1 MENKQL
7 VELIFR
13 NIVQGKIDK
22 DVGVDL
28 LDRLKRTDFTYGN
41 KDIAVIGLAIK
52 APYALNKE
60 EFWKNLKEGRDC
72 IRSFPE
78 CREADVAAY
87 LRDIK
92 GDSNIEFNSG
102 AYLDNIDKFDYK
114 FFRISP
120 KEASLMSPNQRLFL
134 QTSWEAIEDAGYGG
148 YRLSG
153 SKTGVYVG
161 FSADEIYDYKSM
173 IMHLA
178 PSVVSYAATGN
189 FSSIIAG
196 RISYILNLRG
206 PSIIIDTACSS
217 SLVAVH
223 MACRALQSGD
233 CCMALAGGVRI
244 NLINIKGQFDIGIH
258 STDGKTR
265 TFDEGSTGTNGGE
278 GIGVVMLKPLA
289 AAIRDRDNIYAVI
302 KGSAA
307 NQDGS
312 SIGITAPNAIAQEE
326 VIVQAWENAGIN
338 PETLSYLEAHGTGTR
353 LGDTVEI
360 AGITRAFKR
369 YTDKKQFC
377 AIGSLKTN
385 LGHLDQSSG
394 IFGLIKSV
402 LVLKNKEIPPL
413 KHFSRPNK
421 EISFQD
427 SPVYINNELT
437 SLKDESSPI
446 RCGVSAFGISGT
458 NCHIVL
464 EEYKSLEPDNTSIAA
479 GGLNVLTISAKSL
492 QAIKR
497 LTMSYYEFVQ
507 SSNVSIQDMCYT
519 ANTGRGQYN
528 FRLAVVF
535 DSLDD
540 LVEKL
545 SSICS
550 SDDLYSINKRGICFG
565 EFKII
570 PDSKSGKKEFEF
582 TEEQLKTFGDSA
594 NKIVSEYED
603 LDTSYKGLTEICKLY
618 IKGAAVNW
626 EAMYKAEQRNKIS
639 LPVYP
644 FDEYKCW
651 IQPEYSDNISEQ
663 IPGGHFLHKT
673 HWELSKLDESNKKPL
688 ESILVFRSSGG
699 KGQHIAEKLKE
710 HAKSIIEVNLGD
722 EYKRVSAQSYTIKN
736 CANDYIKLL
745 SNIGM
750 DKIGTIIHMFTLDM
764 KGITDDIKEL
774 KHRENLGA
782 YSFLHLIKALEQY
795 GEEATTQIN
804 IISEY
809 VDPVNG
815 GENRINPE
823 NSALY
828 GLARV
833 AEWENT
839 NLTIKCIDV
848 DDMTSKSNI
857 IAELEADASD
867 FKVAYRED
875 KRYVE
880 LLKNVEAGD
889 ITDNSLAVV
898 EGGVYVITGGTG
910 EIGLKV
916 AKYLALKNNIKLVL
930 ISRRG
935 TANNGKRI
943 EAIEEIKKLGS
954 EVYVYSI
961 DTAEFESMEEVI
973 KDVRGRLGAIRGVIV
988 AAGTGGGTLVS
999 VENEENIAKIFEPK
1013 IEGAWIADKLT
1024 QDDRLDF
1031 FISFSSAITLTG
1043 GLGGGAYTAANSY
1056 LDSFAA
1062 YRRMHGRKALT
1073 INWPIWYETGLS
1085 KGVASF
1091 EERQLFKTIKPEKAM
1106 EVFDIAV
1113 KSSLNNIIIGE
1124 INYESQIFG
1133 AKDRLPFSMHEDIKS
1148 KVSAKKYENKRKK
1161 SDGGRAGSG
1170 AKSVLLHGRDKGDYT
1185 DTEIKVAGIWAE
1197 IMGFNEVDIYDNFY
1211 EIGGD
1216 SIIAM
1221 KIMNATKKKMGISIE
1236 VSDFFKNLNII
1247 SFSECIDN
1255 IYLSGTGKKNVFPAI
1270 EPAKK
1275 RENYDL
1281 SSPQKRLFI
1290 LNQIEKNG
1298 IHYNEPAIMRV
1309 EGPLDRQRFENAVGS
1324 ILRRH
1329 ETLRTSFNF
1338 VEGEPV
1344 QVVHDNIS
1352 FNIDYIE
1359 CSEPEADRLVREFI
1373 QPFQLDRAPL
1383 IRVKL
1388 IQIEKDRHI
1397 MMFDMHHII
1406 CDAASI
1412 QILLQD
1418 FISFYLGIDIPE
1430 LKFQYKDYS
1439 EWQNKLLKT
1448 DLLKKQEEY
1457 WLGLFSDKIPGI
1469 KLYSDFER
1477 PNIKSYKGD
1486 KVSCAAERLLSE
1498 KIKNRAVELGATPFM
1513 VLLGAYYILLHKYS
1527 SSEDIVVGSPILG
1540 RSQSDL
1546 ENLIGV
1552 FVNTLPLRN
1561 KPEPDKT
1568 IKAFMEEV
1576 ISNSLKAYANQDY
1589 QFEVLVDGLGIG
1601 GRLDSNPLFN
1611 VGFALQNVNIRRF
1624 SAGDLEFY
1632 PYEFEHNVARFDI
1645 VLLAA
1650 EANEKFCFTF
1660 EYSTDLFKRI
1670 TIEAMAKHYLL
1681 ILDCITGDM
1690 DFKIKDINLNMR
1702 RAMNSNAHIK
1712 NLEFNF

>member
-28 LDRLKRTDFTYGN
+28 LDRLKRTDSAYG

-52 APYALNKE
+52 APCALNKE
-60 EFWKNLKEGRDC
+60 EFWENLKEGRDC

-78 CREADVAAY
+78 SREADIAAY

-92 GDSNIEFNSG
+92 GDSNIEFKSG

-148 YRLSG
+148 DRLSG
-153 SKTGVYVG
+153 TKTGVYVG
-161 FSADEIYDYKSM
+161 FSADELYDYKSM

-178 PSVVSYAATGN
+178 PSATSSAATGN

-233 CCMALAGGVRI
+233 CSMALAGGVRI
-244 NLINIKGQFDIGIH
+244 NLMNIKGEFDIGIH
-258 STDGKTR
+258 SADGITR
-265 TFDEGSTGTNGGE
+265 TFDEGSEGTNGGE

-302 KGSAA
+302 KGSAV

-338 PETLSYLEAHGTGTR
+338 PETLSYIEAHGTGTR

-360 AGITRAFKR
+360 AAITRAFSR

-394 IFGLIKSV
+394 IFGLIKSI
-402 LVLKNKEIPPL
+402 LVLKNKEIPPI
-413 KHFSRPNK
+413 KHFNRPNK
-421 EISFQD
+421 EISFQA
-427 SPVYINNELT
+427 SPVYVNNELT

-464 EEYKSLEPDNTSIAA
+464 EEYKRPAPDNISRTA

-492 QAIKR
+492 QAVKR
-497 LTMSYYEFVQ
+497 LIVSYYEFVR
-507 SSNVSIQDMCYT
+507 SSDVNIQDMCYT

-540 LVEKL
+540 LLEKL
-545 SSICS
+545 SCICS
-550 SDDLYSINKRGICFG
+550 LDDLHSINKKDIYFG
-565 EFKII
+565 EFRIV
-570 PDSKSGKKEFEF
+570 PDNKSDKKEFEF
-582 TEEQLKTFGDSA
+582 TEEQLESFGDTV
-594 NKIVSEYED
+594 NEIVNECEE
-603 LDTSYKGLTEICKLY
+603 LSYKCLTEICKLY

-626 EAMYKAEQRNKIS
+626 AAMYKSEQRNKIS

-651 IQPEYSDNISEQ
+651 IQPEYLDNISEE
-663 IPGGHFLHKT
+663 IPESCFLHKT
-673 HWELSKLDESNKKPL
+673 HWELSKLDNSNKKPL
-688 ESILVFRSSGG
+688 ESILVFRSSGS

-710 HAKSIIEVNLGD
+710 HAKSIVEVNLGD
-722 EYKRVSAQSYTIKN
+722 EYKMVSARSYTIRN
-736 CANDYIKLL
+736 CTNDYIKLL
-745 SNIGM
+745 NDIGM
-750 DKIGTIIHMFTLDM
+750 DKIDTIIHMLTLDM

-774 KHRENLGA
+774 KNRENLGA
-782 YSFLHLIKALEQY
+782 YSFFRLIKALGQY
-795 GEEATTQIN
+795 GGEVTAGIN

-809 VDPVNG
+809 VDMVDG
-815 GENRINPE
+815 SEDRINPE

-828 GLARV
+828 GLAKV
-833 AEWENT
+833 AEWENA
-839 NLTIKCIDV
+839 NLTLKCIDV
-848 DDMTSKSNI
+848 DDMTSESSI
-857 IAELEADASD
+857 IAELEADSPC
-867 FKVAYRED
+867 FKVAYRND

-889 ITDNSLAVV
+889 ISGDSLAVT

-910 EIGLKV
+910 AIGLKV
-916 AKYLALKNNIKLVL
+916 ARYLALKNNIKLVL

-935 TANNGKRI
+935 TSNNGKRL

-954 EVYVYSI
+954 EVYVYST
-961 DTAEFESMEEVI
+961 DTADFDNMEAVI
-973 KDVRGRLGAIRGVIV
+973 KDVREKLGLIRGVIV

-999 VENEENIAKIFEPK
+999 IENEENIAKIFGPK

-1024 QDDRLDF
+1024 QDDDLDF

-1062 YRRMHGRKALT
+1062 YRRMNGKRALT
-1073 INWPIWYETGLS
+1073 VNWPIWYDTGLS

-1124 INYESQIFG
+1124 INYESGIFG
-1133 AKDRLPFSMHEDIKS
+1133 AKDRLPFDMHDDIKS
-1148 KVSAKKYENKRKK
+1148 KISARKSGNKRKK
-1161 SDGGRAGSG
+1161 SESGRVGSRVR
-1170 AKSVLLHGRDKGDYT
+1170 SVILHGRDKGDYT
-1185 DTEIKVAGIWAE
+1185 DTEIKVANIWAE
-1197 IMGFNEVDIYDNFY
+1197 AMGFTEVDIYDNFY

-1221 KIMNATKKKMGISIE
+1221 KIINAIKKKMGISIE
-1236 VSDFFKNLNII
+1236 VSDFFRNLNII

-1255 IYLSGTGKKNVFPAI
+1255 IYLSGTNRENVLPPI
-1270 EPAKK
+1270 EHAAKK
-1275 RENYDL
+1275 ESYGL

-1309 EGPLDRQRFENAVGS
+1309 EGPLDRQRFENAIGS
-1324 ILRRH
+1324 LLRRH
-1329 ETLRTSFNF
+1329 EILRTSFDF
-1338 VEGEPV
+1338 ADGEPV
-1344 QVVHDNIS
+1344 QIVHDNIS

-1359 CSEPEADRLVREFI
+1359 CSEQEADRLIRDFI
-1373 QPFQLDRAPL
+1373 QPFQLDMAPL

-1388 IQIEKDRHI
+1388 IQLEKYRHI

-1418 FISFYLGIDIPE
+1418 FINFYLGIDIPE
-1430 LKFQYKDYS
+1430 LKLQYKDYS
-1439 EWQNKLLKT
+1439 EWQKKLLET
-1448 DLLKKQEEY
+1448 DLLKKQGEY
-1457 WLGLFSDKIPGI
+1457 WLGLFSDKIPEL
-1469 KLYSDFER
+1469 KLYTDFER

-1486 KVSCAAERLLSE
+1486 KVSCVAERHLAG
-1498 KIKNRAVELGATPFM
+1498 KIRNCAVELGATPFM

-1540 RSQSDL
+1540 RPQADL

-1589 QFEVLVDGLGIG
+1589 QLEVLVDDLGIG

-1611 VGFALQNVNIRRF
+1611 VGFTLQKVNIRRF

-1632 PYEFEHNVARFDI
+1632 PYEFEHNIARFDI
-1645 VLLAA
+1645 ALLAA
-1650 EANEKFCFTF
+1650 EADGKFHFTF

-1670 TIEAMAKHYLL
+1670 TIEAMAKHYLKV
-1681 ILDCITGDM
+1681 LDYITGGM
-1690 DFKIKDINLNMR
+1690 DLKIKDIRLNMTR
-1702 RAMNSNAHIK
+1702 VKNSDSHIK